1 MGTKA
6 EKGFQQ
12 EPGSSPS
19 LLLAPTSSDPPASK
33 GATGG
38 LLSHLSEHSSS
49 PTPTPTQKVCWGPPL
64 TSVSPSP
71 PLYST

>member
-19 LLLAPTSSDPPASK
+19 LLLAPTFSDPPASK
-33 GATGG
+33 GATSGPVSSFRAQLQPHPHAHPKG
-38 LLSHLSEHSSS
+38 LL
-49 PTPTPTQKVCWGPPL
+49 GPPADISL
-64 TSVSPSP
+64 SFFPT
-71 PLYST
+71 L